1 MRLIPRYL
9 DTGVC
14 VCVCVLS
21 HYALCTIAVSGPTS
35 SGKSILARRI
45 LKHRHTLMRDAPDVV
60 VWCYGVWQNSMHTPI
75 EQDTSIDTGTCATE
89 QATVLMDIQYVQG
102 IPTEELLDSYSA
114 KGPILLVLDDLMS
127 DVQSSAKDSKRLS
140 DLFTMHSHHRN
151 ISCLYL
157 LQNLFPRS
165 QYSRKISLNAHYIF
179 LLKNSRDRAQIRNLA
194 QQVYPGRH
202 QFLVQAY
209 EDATRTPYTY
219 LLLDFTSQCPEEYR
233 VRVIVE

>member
-1 MRLIPRYL
+1 
-9 DTGVC
+9 
-14 VCVCVLS
+14 
-21 HYALCTIAVSGPTS
+21 
-35 SGKSILARRI
+35 
-45 LKHRHTLMRDAPDVV
+45 
-60 VWCYGVWQNSMHTPI
+60 MHTPI

-165 QYSRKISLNAHYIF
+165 QYSRNISLNAHYIF